1 MQRFLNYKSVYA
13 ITDVVILSFSF
24 FLSVYLLR
32 SDASTS
38 IFSFYLNHLYIIPL
52 IFLVVSFI
60 VLVFQYNGL
69 YLIDVVLKR
78 TNHFA
83 ALLKAVYFSALT
95 VVLFSMAL
103 DFYGLTDSRLL
114 IFLFLIISIP
124 LFISIRVFLL
134 RQFYIELSKAGLKK
148 NVLIVGDGEAGKL
161 LATKLI
167 YENPIGLN
175 VVGFVNEDKRVGDY
189 IINDLKNFGRLN
201 DLPHL
206 IKELKIDELIVA
218 MDEDED
224 YNRVFETIEYCKTL
238 QVKVSITSEIFDVIT
253 ERIKTEKYIDIPVIS
268 VDPKYNDTF
277 TLTLKRFFD
286 VTFAIFGLIL
296 LSPVMITI
304 AILVKLSSPGPVLYK
319 QKRIGLYGKEFDFYK
334 FRSMRPVDG
343 EDEERKQ
350 KMIEF
355 MKKGNTGGNDLK
367 VVNENRITWIGKI
380 IRKTSLD
387 ELPQLFN
394 VIKGDMS
401 LVGPRPC
408 LPYEFENY
416 TEWQKRRVNVMPGCT
431 GVWQVWGRSRVSF
444 DDSVVMDI
452 YYINNMSPWLD
463 LQLIFQTIPV
473 MLFSR
478 GAR

>member
-1 MQRFLNYKSVYA
+1 MQKLLNYKSVYSIVDA
-13 ITDVVILSFSF
+13 IILSVSF
-24 FLSVYLLR
+24 FLSIYLLR
-32 SDASTS
+32 NDASKS
-38 IFSFYLNHLYIIPL
+38 ILSFYSDHIFVIPL

-60 VLVFQYNGL
+60 ILVFQYNGL

-83 ALLKAVYFSALT
+83 ALLKAIYFSALT
-95 VVLFSMAL
+95 IVLFSMAL

-114 IFLFLIISIP
+114 IFLFLLISIP
-124 LFISIRVFLL
+124 MFILIRVFFL
-134 RQFYIELSKAGLKK
+134 RQFYIELSKAGLRK

-175 VVGFVNEDKRVGDY
+175 VVGFVNDQRRIGDF
-189 IINDLKNFGRLN
+189 IINDLRNFGHLK
-201 DLPHL
+201 DLPYL
-206 IKELKIDELIVA
+206 IQELKIDELLIA
-218 MDEDED
+218 MDEED
-224 YNRVFETIEYCKTL
+224 YDRVFSTIDYCKSL
-238 QVKVSITSEIFDVIT
+238 GIRVRITSEIFDVIS
-253 ERIKTEKYIDIPVIS
+253 ERIRTEKYIDIPVIS
-268 VDPKYNDTF
+268 VDPKYNDTV

-286 VTFAIFGLIL
+286 VAFAILGLIF

-304 AILVKLSSPGPVLYK
+304 AVLVKLSSPGPILYK

-334 FRSMRPVDG
+334 FRSMKPVDG
-343 EDEERKQ
+343 EDEERKK

-355 MKKGNTGGNDLK
+355 MKKGQTGGKDLK
-367 VVNENRITWIGKI
+367 VVNEDRITWIGRI

-431 GVWQVWGRSRVSF
+431 GVWQVWGRSQVSF

-473 MLFSR
+473 MLFSK

>member
-1 MQRFLNYKSVYA
+1 M
-13 ITDVVILSFSF
+13 
-24 FLSVYLLR
+24 
-32 SDASTS
+32 
-38 IFSFYLNHLYIIPL
+38 
-52 IFLVVSFI
+52 
-60 VLVFQYNGL
+60 
-69 YLIDVVLKR
+69 IDVILKR

-95 VVLFSMAL
+95 IVLFSMAL

-114 IFLFLIISIP
+114 IFMFLLISIP
-124 LFISIRVFLL
+124 LFITIRVFLL
-134 RQFYIELSKAGLKK
+134 RQFYIELSKAGLRK
-148 NVLIVGDGEAGKL
+148 NVIIVGDGEAGKI

-175 VVGFVNEDKRVGDY
+175 VVGFVNEKKKVGDFV
-189 IINDLKNFGRLN
+189 INDLRNFGRLN
-201 DLPHL
+201 DLPYL
-206 IKELKIDELIVA
+206 IKELKIDELIIA

-224 YNRVFETIEYCKTL
+224 YDKVFSTIDYCKTL
-238 QVKVSITSEIFDVIT
+238 DVKLSITSEIFDVIS

-268 VDPKYNDTF
+268 VDPKYNDTL

-286 VTFAIFGLIL
+286 VAFAIIGLVL

-304 AILVKLSSPGPVLYK
+304 AILIKLSSPGPVLYK

-334 FRSMRPVDG
+334 FRSMKPVDG
-343 EDEERKQ
+343 EDEERKK

-355 MKKGNTGGNDLK
+355 MKKGLTDGQDLK
-367 VVNENRITWIGKI
+367 VVNEDRITWIGRI

-401 LVGPRPC
+401 LVGPRHC

-431 GVWQVWGRSRVSF
+431 GVWQVWGRSKVSF

>member
-1 MQRFLNYKSVYA
+1 MQRLLNYKSVYA
-13 ITDVVILSFSF
+13 VVDIFILTFSF
-24 FLSVYLLR
+24 LTSVYFLR
-32 SDASTS
+32 NDSSVS
-38 IFSFYLNHLYIIPL
+38 IIEFYLNHLFVIPL

-60 VLVFQYNGL
+60 ILVFQYNGL
-69 YLIDVVLKR
+69 YLIDVILKR
-78 TNHFA
+78 TNHIA
-83 ALLKAVYFSALT
+83 ALLKAIYFSALT

-103 DFYGLTDSRLL
+103 DLYGLTDSRLL
-114 IFLFLIISIP
+114 IFIFLLTCIP
-124 LFISIRVFLL
+124 LFFLIRVLLL
-134 RQFYIELSKAGLKK
+134 RLFYIELSKAGLRK
-148 NVLIVGDGEAGKL
+148 NVIIVGDGEAGKL

-175 VVGFVNEDKRVGDY
+175 VVGFVNEKKKVGDFV
-189 IINDLKNFGRLN
+189 INDLRNFGRLN
-201 DLPHL
+201 DLPFL
-206 IKELKIDELIVA
+206 IQELKIDELIIA
-218 MDEDED
+218 MDEEED
-224 YNRVFETIEYCKTL
+224 YNKVFETIDYCKNL
-238 QVKVSITSEIFDVIT
+238 EVKVSITSEIFDVIS

-268 VDPKYNDTF
+268 VDPKYNDTL

-286 VTFAIFGLIL
+286 VAFAIIGLIL

-304 AILVKLSSPGPVLYK
+304 AILVKLSSAGPVLYK
-319 QKRIGLYGKEFDFYK
+319 QKRIGLYGREFDFYK

-343 EDEERKQ
+343 EDEERKK

-355 MKKGNTGGNDLK
+355 MKKGKTDGKDLK
-367 VVNENRITWIGKI
+367 VVNEDRVTWIGRI

-431 GVWQVWGRSRVSF
+431 GVWQVWGRSKVSF

>member
-1 MQRFLNYKSVYA
+1 MNYKSVYA
-13 ITDVVILSFSF
+13 VVDIFILTFSF
-24 FLSVYLLR
+24 LTSVYFLR
-32 SDASTS
+32 NDSSVS
-38 IFSFYLNHLYIIPL
+38 IIEFYLNHLFVIPL

-60 VLVFQYNGL
+60 ILVFQYNGL
-69 YLIDVVLKR
+69 YLIDVILKR
-78 TNHFA
+78 TNHIA
-83 ALLKAVYFSALT
+83 ALLKAIYFSALT

-103 DFYGLTDSRLL
+103 DLYGLTDSRLL
-114 IFLFLIISIP
+114 IFIFLLTCIP
-124 LFISIRVFLL
+124 LFFLIRVLLL
-134 RQFYIELSKAGLKK
+134 RQFYIELSKAGLRK
-148 NVLIVGDGEAGKL
+148 NVIIVGDGEAGKL

-175 VVGFVNEDKRVGDY
+175 VVGFVNEKKKVGDFV
-189 IINDLKNFGRLN
+189 INDLRNFGRLN
-201 DLPHL
+201 DLPFL
-206 IKELKIDELIVA
+206 IQELKIDELIIA
-218 MDEDED
+218 MDEEED
-224 YNRVFETIEYCKTL
+224 YNKVFETIDYCKNL
-238 QVKVSITSEIFDVIT
+238 EVKVSITSEIFDVIS

-268 VDPKYNDTF
+268 VDPKYNDTL

-286 VTFAIFGLIL
+286 VAFAIIGLIL

-304 AILVKLSSPGPVLYK
+304 AILVKLSSAGPVLYK
-319 QKRIGLYGKEFDFYK
+319 QKRIGLYGREFDFYK

-343 EDEERKQ
+343 EDEERKK

-355 MKKGNTGGNDLK
+355 MKKGKTDGKDLK
-367 VVNENRITWIGKI
+367 VVNEDRVTWIGRI

-431 GVWQVWGRSRVSF
+431 GVWQVWGRSKVSF

>member
-1 MQRFLNYKSVYA
+1 MQRLLNYKSVYA
-13 ITDVVILSFSF
+13 VVDIFILTFSF
-24 FLSVYLLR
+24 LTSVYFLR
-32 SDASTS
+32 NDSSVS
-38 IFSFYLNHLYIIPL
+38 IIEFYLNHFFVIPL

-60 VLVFQYNGL
+60 ILVFQYNGL
-69 YLIDVVLKR
+69 YLIDVILKR
-78 TNHFA
+78 TNHIA
-83 ALLKAVYFSALT
+83 ALLKAIYFSALT

-103 DFYGLTDSRLL
+103 DLYGLTDSRLL
-114 IFLFLIISIP
+114 IFIFLLTCIP
-124 LFISIRVFLL
+124 LFFLIRVLLL
-134 RQFYIELSKAGLKK
+134 RQFYIELSKAGLRK
-148 NVLIVGDGEAGKL
+148 NVIIVGDGEAGKL

-175 VVGFVNEDKRVGDY
+175 VVGFVNEKKKVGDFV
-189 IINDLKNFGRLN
+189 INDLRNFGRLN
-201 DLPHL
+201 DLPFL
-206 IKELKIDELIVA
+206 IQELKIDELIIA
-218 MDEDED
+218 MDEEED
-224 YNRVFETIEYCKTL
+224 YNKVFETIDYCKNL
-238 QVKVSITSEIFDVIT
+238 EVKVSITSEIFDVIS

-268 VDPKYNDTF
+268 VDPKYNDTL

-286 VTFAIFGLIL
+286 VAFAIIGLIL

-304 AILVKLSSPGPVLYK
+304 AILVKLSSAGPVLYK
-319 QKRIGLYGKEFDFYK
+319 QKRIGLYGREFDFYK

-343 EDEERKQ
+343 EDEERKK

-355 MKKGNTGGNDLK
+355 MKKGKTDGKDLK
-367 VVNENRITWIGKI
+367 VVNEDRVTWIGRI

-431 GVWQVWGRSRVSF
+431 GVWQVWGRSKVSF

>member
-1 MQRFLNYKSVYA
+1 MQRLLNYKSVYA
-13 ITDVVILSFSF
+13 VVDIFILTFSF
-24 FLSVYLLR
+24 LTSVYFLR
-32 SDASTS
+32 NDSSVS
-38 IFSFYLNHLYIIPL
+38 IIEFYLNHFFVIPL

-60 VLVFQYNGL
+60 ILVFQYNGL
-69 YLIDVVLKR
+69 YLIDVILKR
-78 TNHFA
+78 TNHIA
-83 ALLKAVYFSALT
+83 ALLKAIYFSALT

-103 DFYGLTDSRLL
+103 DLYGLTDSRLL
-114 IFLFLIISIP
+114 IFIFLLTCIP
-124 LFISIRVFLL
+124 LFFLIRVLLL
-134 RQFYIELSKAGLKK
+134 RQFYIELSKAGLRK
-148 NVLIVGDGEAGKL
+148 NVIIVGDGEAGKL

-175 VVGFVNEDKRVGDY
+175 VVGFVNEKKKVGDFV
-189 IINDLKNFGRLN
+189 INDLRNFGRLN
-201 DLPHL
+201 DLPFL
-206 IKELKIDELIVA
+206 IQELKIDELIIA
-218 MDEDED
+218 MDEEED
-224 YNRVFETIEYCKTL
+224 YNKVFETIDYCKNL
-238 QVKVSITSEIFDVIT
+238 EVKVSITSEIFDVIS

-268 VDPKYNDTF
+268 VDPKYNDTL

-286 VTFAIFGLIL
+286 VAFAIIGLIL

-304 AILVKLSSPGPVLYK
+304 AILVKLSSAGPVLYK
-319 QKRIGLYGKEFDFYK
+319 QKRIGLYGREFDFYK

-343 EDEERKQ
+343 EDEERKK

-355 MKKGNTGGNDLK
+355 MKKGKTDGKDLK
-367 VVNENRITWIGKI
+367 VVNEDRITWIGKI

-431 GVWQVWGRSRVSF
+431 GVWQVWGRSKVSF

>member
-38 IFSFYLNHLYIIPL
+38 IFSFYLNHLFIIPL

-60 VLVFQYNGL
+60 ILVFQYNGL

-355 MKKGNTGGNDLK
+355 MKKGNTGGKDLK

>member
-1 MQRFLNYKSVYA
+1 MQKLLNYKSVYSVVDA
-13 ITDVVILSFSF
+13 IILTFSF

-32 SDASTS
+32 NESSS
-38 IFSFYLNHLYIIPL
+38 SLIGFYTNHPFVIPL
-52 IFLVVSFI
+52 ILLVVSFI
-60 VLVFQYNGL
+60 ILVFQYNGL
-69 YLIDVVLKR
+69 YMIDVILKR

-95 VVLFSMAL
+95 IVLFSMAL

-114 IFLFLIISIP
+114 IFLFLLISIP

-134 RQFYIELSKAGLKK
+134 RQFYIGLSKAGLRK

-175 VVGFVNEDKRVGDY
+175 VVGFVNDQKKIGEF
-189 IINDLKNFGRLN
+189 IINDLRNFGHLS
-201 DLPHL
+201 DLDYL
-206 IKELKIDELIVA
+206 IKELRIDEVIIA

-224 YNRVFETIEYCKTL
+224 YNKVFSTIDYCKTL
-238 QVKVSITSEIFDVIT
+238 DVKVNITSEIFDVIS
-253 ERIKTEKYIDIPVIS
+253 ERIRTEKYIDIPVIS
-268 VDPKYNDTF
+268 VDPKYNDSF

-286 VTFAIFGLIL
+286 VAFAIIGLIL

-319 QKRIGLYGKEFDFYK
+319 QKRIGLYGREFDFYK
-334 FRSMRPVDG
+334 FRSMKPVDG
-343 EDEERKQ
+343 EDEERKK

-355 MKKGNTGGNDLK
+355 MKKGQTGGKDLK
-367 VVNENRITWIGKI
+367 VVNEDRITWIGRI

-431 GVWQVWGRSRVSF
+431 GVWQVWGRSQVSF

>member
-1 MQRFLNYKSVYA
+1 MQRLLNYKSVYA
-13 ITDVVILSFSF
+13 VVDIFILTFSF
-24 FLSVYLLR
+24 LTSVYFLR
-32 SDASTS
+32 NDSSVS
-38 IFSFYLNHLYIIPL
+38 IIEFYLNHFFVIPL

-60 VLVFQYNGL
+60 ILVFQYNGL
-69 YLIDVVLKR
+69 YLIDVILKR
-78 TNHFA
+78 TNHIA
-83 ALLKAVYFSALT
+83 ALLKAIYFSALT

-103 DFYGLTDSRLL
+103 DLYGLTDSRLL
-114 IFLFLIISIP
+114 IFIFLLTCIP
-124 LFISIRVFLL
+124 LFFLIRVLLL
-134 RQFYIELSKAGLKK
+134 RQFYIELSKAGLRK
-148 NVLIVGDGEAGKL
+148 NVIIVGDGEAGKL

-175 VVGFVNEDKRVGDY
+175 VVGFVNEKKKVGDFV
-189 IINDLKNFGRLN
+189 INDLRNFGRLN
-201 DLPHL
+201 DLPFL
-206 IKELKIDELIVA
+206 IQELKIDELIIA
-218 MDEDED
+218 MDEEED
-224 YNRVFETIEYCKTL
+224 YNKVFETIDYCKNL
-238 QVKVSITSEIFDVIT
+238 EVKVSITSEIFDVIS

-268 VDPKYNDTF
+268 VDPKYNDTL

-286 VTFAIFGLIL
+286 VTFAIIGLIL

-304 AILVKLSSPGPVLYK
+304 AILVKLSSAGPVLYK
-319 QKRIGLYGKEFDFYK
+319 QKRIGLYGREFDFYK

-343 EDEERKQ
+343 EDEERKK

-355 MKKGNTGGNDLK
+355 MKKGKTDGKDLK
-367 VVNENRITWIGKI
+367 VVNEDRVTWIGRI

-431 GVWQVWGRSRVSF
+431 GVWQVWGRSKVSF

>member
-1 MQRFLNYKSVYA
+1 MQRLLNYKSVYA
-13 ITDVVILSFSF
+13 ISDIIVLSFSF
-24 FLSVYLLR
+24 FLSVYFLR
-32 SDASTS
+32 DESSLS
-38 IFSFYLNHLYIIPL
+38 IIEFYIIHPFIIPL

-60 VLVFQYNGL
+60 ILVFQYNGL
-69 YLIDVVLKR
+69 YLIDVILKR
-78 TNHFA
+78 TNHVA
-83 ALLKAVYFSALT
+83 ALLKAIYFSALT

-114 IFLFLIISIP
+114 IFVFLLLSIP
-124 LFISIRVFLL
+124 LFLLIRVLLL
-134 RQFYIELSKAGLKK
+134 RQFYIELSKAGLRK
-148 NVLIVGDGEAGKL
+148 NVLIVGDGEAGKI

-175 VVGFVNEDKRVGDY
+175 VIGFVNDKKKIGDFV
-189 IINDLKNFGRLN
+189 ISDLRNFGKLS
-201 DLPHL
+201 DLPYL

-224 YNRVFETIEYCKTL
+224 YEKVFNTIDYCKTL
-238 QVKVSITSEIFDVIT
+238 DTKVSITSEIFDVIS

-277 TLTLKRFFD
+277 TITLKRIFD
-286 VTFAIFGLIL
+286 VVFAIIGLII
-296 LSPVMITI
+296 LSPVMVTI
-304 AILVKLSSPGPVLYK
+304 AVLVKLSSPGPVLYK
-319 QKRIGLYGKEFDFYK
+319 QKRIGLYGREFDFYK
-334 FRSMRPVDG
+334 FRSMKPVDG
-343 EDEERKQ
+343 EDEERKK

-355 MKKGNTGGNDLK
+355 MKKGQTGGKDLK
-367 VVNENRITWIGKI
+367 VVNENRITWIGRI

-416 TEWQKRRVNVMPGCT
+416 TDWQKRRVNVMPGCT
-431 GVWQVWGRSRVSF
+431 GVWQVWGRSKVSF

>member
-1 MQRFLNYKSVYA
+1 MQRLLNYKSVYS
-13 ITDVVILSFSF
+13 ITDLVILTFSF
-24 FLSVYLLR
+24 FISVYLLR
-32 SDASTS
+32 NNSSTS
-38 IFSFYLNHLYIIPL
+38 IIDFYLSNIFIVPL

-60 VLVFQYNGL
+60 ILVFQYNGL

-114 IFLFLIISIP
+114 IFYFLLISIP
-124 LFISIRVFLL
+124 LFVAIRVFLL
-134 RQFYIELSKAGLKK
+134 RQFYIELSKAGLRK
-148 NVLIVGDGEAGKL
+148 NVIIVGDGEAGKL

-175 VVGFVNEDKRVGDY
+175 VVGFINEKKKIGDFV
-189 IINDLKNFGRLN
+189 INDLRNFGRLS
-201 DLPHL
+201 DLPYL
-206 IKELKIDELIVA
+206 IKELRIDELIVA

-224 YNRVFETIEYCKTL
+224 YDKVFATIDYCKTL
-238 QVKVSITSEIFDVIT
+238 DVKVSITSEIFDVIT

-268 VDPKYNDTF
+268 VDPKYNDHF

-286 VTFAIFGLIL
+286 VTFAIIGLII
-296 LSPVMITI
+296 LSPVMLTI
-304 AILVKLSSPGPVLYK
+304 AFLVKLSSPGPVLYK
-319 QKRIGLYGKEFDFYK
+319 QKRIGLYGREFDFYK
-334 FRSMRPVDG
+334 FRSMKPVDG
-343 EDEERKQ
+343 EDEERKK

-355 MKKGNTGGNDLK
+355 MKKGKTDGKDLK
-367 VVNENRITWIGKI
+367 VVNENRVTWIGRI

-431 GVWQVWGRSRVSF
+431 GVWQVWGRSKVSF

>member
-1 MQRFLNYKSVYA
+1 MQKLLNYKSVYS
-13 ITDVVILSFSF
+13 VVDSIILSFSF
-24 FLSVYLLR
+24 FLAVYFLR
-32 SDASTS
+32 NDTS
-38 IFSFYLNHLYIIPL
+38 KSIIDFYSNHLFVIPL

-60 VLVFQYNGL
+60 ILVFQYNGL
-69 YLIDVVLKR
+69 YMIDVILKR

-95 VVLFSMAL
+95 IVLFSMAL

-114 IFLFLIISIP
+114 IFMFLLISIP
-124 LFISIRVFLL
+124 LFITVRVFLL
-134 RQFYIELSKAGLKK
+134 RQFYIELSKAGLRK
-148 NVLIVGDGEAGKL
+148 NVIIVGDGEAGKI

-175 VVGFVNEDKRVGDY
+175 VVGFVNEKKKVGDFV
-189 IINDLKNFGRLN
+189 INDLRNFGRLN
-201 DLPHL
+201 DLPYL
-206 IKELKIDELIVA
+206 IKELKIDELIIA

-224 YNRVFETIEYCKTL
+224 YDKVFSTIDYCKTL
-238 QVKVSITSEIFDVIT
+238 DVKLSITSEIFDVIS

-268 VDPKYNDTF
+268 VDPKYNDTL

-286 VTFAIFGLIL
+286 VAFAIIGLVL

-304 AILVKLSSPGPVLYK
+304 AILIKLSSPGPVLYK

-334 FRSMRPVDG
+334 FRSMKPVDG
-343 EDEERKQ
+343 EDEERKK

-355 MKKGNTGGNDLK
+355 MKKGLTDGQDLK
-367 VVNENRITWIGKI
+367 VVNEDRITWIGRI

-431 GVWQVWGRSRVSF
+431 GVWQVWGRSKVSF

>member
-1 MQRFLNYKSVYA
+1 MQKLLNYKSVYS
-13 ITDVVILSFSF
+13 VVDSIILSFSF
-24 FLSVYLLR
+24 FLAVYLLR
-32 SDASTS
+32 NDTS
-38 IFSFYLNHLYIIPL
+38 KSIIDFYSNHLFVIPL

-60 VLVFQYNGL
+60 ILVFQYNGL
-69 YLIDVVLKR
+69 YMIDVILKR

-95 VVLFSMAL
+95 IVLFSMAL

-114 IFLFLIISIP
+114 IFMFLLISIP
-124 LFISIRVFLL
+124 LFITVRVFLL
-134 RQFYIELSKAGLKK
+134 RQFYIELSKAGLRK
-148 NVLIVGDGEAGKL
+148 NVIIVGDGEAGKI

-175 VVGFVNEDKRVGDY
+175 VVGFVNEKKKVGDFV
-189 IINDLKNFGRLN
+189 INDLRNFGRLN
-201 DLPHL
+201 DLPYL
-206 IKELKIDELIVA
+206 IKELKIDELIIA

-224 YNRVFETIEYCKTL
+224 YDKVFSTIDYCKTL
-238 QVKVSITSEIFDVIT
+238 DVKLSITSEIFDVIS

-268 VDPKYNDTF
+268 VDPKYNDTL

-286 VTFAIFGLIL
+286 VAFAIIGLVL

-304 AILVKLSSPGPVLYK
+304 AILIKLSSPGPVLYK

-334 FRSMRPVDG
+334 FRSMKPVDG
-343 EDEERKQ
+343 EDEERKK

-355 MKKGNTGGNDLK
+355 MKKGLTDGQDLK
-367 VVNENRITWIGKI
+367 VVNEDRITWIGRI

-431 GVWQVWGRSRVSF
+431 GVWQVWGRSKVSF

>member
-1 MQRFLNYKSVYA
+1 MQKLLNYKSVYSIA
-13 ITDVVILSFSF
+13 DTIILSVSF
-24 FLSVYLLR
+24 FLSIYLLR
-32 SDASTS
+32 NEASKS
-38 IFSFYLNHLYIIPL
+38 ILQFYSYHFYLIPL
-52 IFLVVSFI
+52 ILLVVSFI
-60 VLVFQYNGL
+60 IMVFQYNGL

-83 ALLKAVYFSALT
+83 ALLKAIYFSALT
-95 VVLFSMAL
+95 IVLFSMAL
-103 DFYGLTDSRLL
+103 DFYSLTDSRLL
-114 IFLFLIISIP
+114 IFLFLLISIP
-124 LFISIRVFLL
+124 LFILVRVFFLPH
-134 RQFYIELSKAGLKK
+134 FYIELSKAGLRKK
-148 NVLIVGDGEAGKL
+148 VLIVGDGEAGKL

-175 VVGFVNEDKRVGDY
+175 VVGFVDDHRKIGDFV
-189 IINDLKNFGRLN
+189 INDLRNFGHLK
-201 DLPHL
+201 DLPYL
-206 IKELKIDELIVA
+206 INELRIDEILIA
-218 MDEDED
+218 MDEED
-224 YNRVFETIEYCKTL
+224 YDKVFSTIDYCKSL
-238 QVKVSITSEIFDVIT
+238 GISVRITSEIFDVIS

-268 VDPKYNDTF
+268 VDPKYNDML
-277 TLTLKRFFD
+277 TLTFKRFFD
-286 VTFAIFGLIL
+286 IAFAIIGLIL
-296 LSPVMITI
+296 LSPIMVII
-304 AILVKLSSPGPVLYK
+304 AILVKLSSPGPILYK

-334 FRSMRPVDG
+334 FRSMKPVDG
-343 EDEERKQ
+343 EDEERKK

-355 MKKGNTGGNDLK
+355 MKKGKIDGKDLK
-367 VVNENRITWIGKI
+367 VVNEDRITWIGRI

-431 GVWQVWGRSRVSF
+431 GVWQVWGRSQVSF

-473 MLFSR
+473 MLFSK

>member
-1 MQRFLNYKSVYA
+1 MQRLLNYKSIYA
-13 ITDVVILSFSF
+13 IVDIIILTFSF
-24 FLSVYLLR
+24 LTSVYFLR
-32 SDASTS
+32 NDSSAS
-38 IFSFYLNHLYIIPL
+38 IIEFYRNHLFIIPL

-60 VLVFQYNGL
+60 ILVFQYNGL
-69 YLIDVVLKR
+69 YLIDVLLKR
-78 TNHFA
+78 TNHVT

-114 IFLFLIISIP
+114 IFIFLLISIP
-124 LFISIRVFLL
+124 LFLIIRVLLL
-134 RQFYIELSKAGLKK
+134 RQFYIELSKAGLRK
-148 NVLIVGDGEAGKL
+148 NVIIVGDGEAGKL

-175 VVGFVNEDKRVGDY
+175 VVGFVNEKKKIGEFV
-189 IINDLKNFGRLN
+189 INDLRNFGRLT
-201 DLPHL
+201 DLPYL
-206 IKELKIDELIVA
+206 IKELKIDELIIA

-224 YNRVFETIEYCKTL
+224 YNKVFETIDFCKSL
-238 QVKVSITSEIFDVIT
+238 DVKVSITSEIFDVIT
-253 ERIKTEKYIDIPVIS
+253 ERIKTERYIDIPVIS
-268 VDPKYNDTF
+268 VDPKYNDSL

-286 VTFAIFGLIL
+286 VAFAIFGLIL

-334 FRSMRPVDG
+334 FRSMKPVDG
-343 EDEERKQ
+343 EDEERKK

-355 MKKGNTGGNDLK
+355 MKKGKTDGKDLK
-367 VVNENRITWIGKI
+367 VVNEDRITWIGRI

-431 GVWQVWGRSRVSF
+431 GVWQVWGRSKVSF

-463 LQLIFQTIPV
+463 IQLIFQTIPV

>member
-1 MQRFLNYKSVYA
+1 MQKLLNYKSVYSVVDA
-13 ITDVVILSFSF
+13 IILSFSF
-24 FLSVYLLR
+24 FLAVYFLR
-32 SDASTS
+32 NDTS
-38 IFSFYLNHLYIIPL
+38 KSIIDFYSHHLFVIPL

-60 VLVFQYNGL
+60 ILVFQYNGL
-69 YLIDVVLKR
+69 YMIDVILKR

-95 VVLFSMAL
+95 IVLFSMAL

-114 IFLFLIISIP
+114 IFMFLLISIP
-124 LFISIRVFLL
+124 LFITIRVFLL
-134 RQFYIELSKAGLKK
+134 RQFYIELSKAGLRK
-148 NVLIVGDGEAGKL
+148 NVIIVGDGEAGKI

-175 VVGFVNEDKRVGDY
+175 VVGFVNEKKKVGDFV
-189 IINDLKNFGRLN
+189 INDLRNFGRLN
-201 DLPHL
+201 DLPYL
-206 IKELKIDELIVA
+206 IKELKIDELIIA

-224 YNRVFETIEYCKTL
+224 YDKVFSTIDYCKTL
-238 QVKVSITSEIFDVIT
+238 DVKVSITSEIFDVIS

-268 VDPKYNDTF
+268 VDPKYNDTL

-286 VTFAIFGLIL
+286 VSFAIIGLVL

-304 AILVKLSSPGPVLYK
+304 AILIKLSSPGPVLYK

-334 FRSMRPVDG
+334 FRSMKPVDG
-343 EDEERKQ
+343 EDEERKK

-355 MKKGNTGGNDLK
+355 MKKGLTDGQDLK
-367 VVNENRITWIGKI
+367 VVNEDRITWIGRI

-431 GVWQVWGRSRVSF
+431 GVWQVWGRSKVSF

>member
-1 MQRFLNYKSVYA
+1 MQKLLNYKGVYSAVDA
-13 ITDVVILSFSF
+13 IILTFSF
-24 FLSVYLLR
+24 LLSVYLLR
-32 SDASTS
+32 NESSS
-38 IFSFYLNHLYIIPL
+38 SVIEFYANHPLLIPL
-52 IFLVVSFI
+52 ILLVVSFI
-60 VLVFQYNGL
+60 ILVFQYNGL
-69 YLIDVVLKR
+69 YMIDVILKR

-95 VVLFSMAL
+95 IVLFSMVL
-103 DFYGLTDSRLL
+103 DFYGLTDFRLL
-114 IFLFLIISIP
+114 IFLLLLISIP

-134 RQFYIELSKAGLKK
+134 RQFYIGLGKARLRK
-148 NVLIVGDGEAGKL
+148 NVLIVGDGEEGKL

-175 VVGFVNEDKRVGDY
+175 VVGFVNDQKKIGEF
-189 IINDLKNFGRLN
+189 IINDLRNFGHLS
-201 DLPHL
+201 DLDYL
-206 IKELKIDELIVA
+206 IKELKIDELIIA

-224 YNRVFETIEYCKTL
+224 YNKVFSTIDYCKAPD
-238 QVKVSITSEIFDVIT
+238 VKVSITSEIFDVIT

-268 VDPKYNDTF
+268 VDPKYNDSF

-286 VTFAIFGLIL
+286 VAFTIIGLIL
-296 LSPVMITI
+296 LSPVMLTI

-334 FRSMRPVDG
+334 FRSMKPVDG
-343 EDEERKQ
+343 EDEERKK

-355 MKKGNTGGNDLK
+355 MKKGQIGGKDLK
-367 VVNENRITWIGKI
+367 VVNEDRITWIGRI

-431 GVWQVWGRSRVSF
+431 GVWQVWGRSQVSF

>member
-1 MQRFLNYKSVYA
+1 MQKLLNYKNVYS
-13 ITDVVILSFSF
+13 IVDTVILTFSF
-24 FLSVYLLR
+24 FISVYLLR
-32 SDASTS
+32 NDSSKSIIEFYASHP
-38 IFSFYLNHLYIIPL
+38 FVIPL

-60 VLVFQYNGL
+60 ILVFQYNGL
-69 YLIDVVLKR
+69 YMIDVILKR

-95 VVLFSMAL
+95 IVLFSMAL

-114 IFLFLIISIP
+114 IFIFLLISIP

-134 RQFYIELSKAGLKK
+134 RQFYIELSKAGLRK

-175 VVGFVNEDKRVGDY
+175 VVGFVNDQKKIGEF
-189 IINDLKNFGRLN
+189 IINDLRNFGRLS
-201 DLPHL
+201 DLPYL

-224 YNRVFETIEYCKTL
+224 YDKVFSTIDYCKTL
-238 QVKVSITSEIFDVIT
+238 DVKVSITSEIFDVIT

-268 VDPKYNDTF
+268 VDPKYNDSF

-286 VTFAIFGLIL
+286 IAFAIIGLIL

-304 AILVKLSSPGPVLYK
+304 AILVKLSSPGPVFYK
-319 QKRIGLYGKEFDFYK
+319 QKRIGLYGREFDFYK
-334 FRSMRPVDG
+334 FRSMKPVDG
-343 EDEERKQ
+343 EDEERKK

-355 MKKGNTGGNDLK
+355 MKKGQTGGKDLK
-367 VVNENRITWIGKI
+367 VVNEDRITWIGRF

-431 GVWQVWGRSRVSF
+431 GVWQVWGRSQVSF